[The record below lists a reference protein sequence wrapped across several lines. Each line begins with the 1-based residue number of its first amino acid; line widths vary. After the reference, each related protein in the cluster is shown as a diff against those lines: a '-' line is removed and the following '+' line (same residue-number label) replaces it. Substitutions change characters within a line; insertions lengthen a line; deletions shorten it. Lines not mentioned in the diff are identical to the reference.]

1 MTQAPQVALH
11 QHEGTYLCSSLLESG
26 PAPLNWN
33 PTVHQEQKLPASPD
47 DTSKLI
53 WSEIKL
59 SVRLEFEMRD
69 ETPYSAKSETSNENK
84 YMCAED

>member
-1 MTQAPQVALH
+1 MKAPIFVPP
-11 QHEGTYLCSSLLESG
+11 YLKVDQLLW
-26 PAPLNWN
+26 NWN
-33 PTVHQEQKLPASPD
+33 PAVHQEQKLPASPD